1 MTTTRPA
8 WAYTLPAA
16 LLLMAPFGLIPFS
29 NTLPG
34 LAILFL
40 ATGVLQR
47 DGRSVLLGYMTLV
60 LTALYFSFLL
70 RGGIAFLQ
78 GMIA

>member
-1 MTTTRPA
+1 MARINGLMLIA
-8 WAYTLPAA
+8 GA

-40 ATGVLQR
+40 TIGMLQR
-47 DGRSVLLGYMTLV
+47 DGRSVLLGYTTLV
-60 LTALYFSFLL
+60 LTTLYSPFSCREYSPFS
-70 RGGIAFLQ
+70 R
-78 GMIA
+78 M